1 LSKAPKVLPREDVVA
16 RYGFRAFFRK
26 RLEYVVSSIMVLQV
40 TSETLAK
47 LGK

>member
-1 LSKAPKVLPREDVVA
+1 MVSAPSFSAALV
-16 RYGFRAFFRK
+16 RK

-47 LGK
+47 LGMK